1 MSLSDKVKIIHL
13 ASDHAGFA
21 HKEAILS
28 WLLESGYSVVDH
40 GAKTLDEGDDFPD
53 FIRLAASAV
62 SATPEDAFGI
72 IFGGSGQGEAMLAN
86 RFPNVRA
93 TVFYGGDLEIIR
105 LARAHNDAN
114 ILSVGA
120 RFVQVEEVKIAI
132 LTWLSTPVLVDE
144 KYRRRNQKI
153 EKITREVRI
162 I

>member
-21 HKEAILS
+21 HKEEILA
-28 WLLESGYSVVDH
+28 WLLESGYEVVDH
-40 GAKTLDEGDDFPD
+40 GAKTYDEVDDFPD
-53 FIRLAASAV
+53 FIKLAAGAV
-62 SATPEDAFGI
+62 SVASEDAYGI

-93 TVFYGGDLEIIR
+93 TVFYGGELEIIR
-105 LARAHNDAN
+105 LSRAHNDAN
-114 ILSVGA
+114 VLSIGA
-120 RFVQVEEVKIAI
+120 RFVSVEEVKIAI